1 MNIIDYDKLNERR
14 RIALSILLELKKEAK
29 GDVYICDNEGGKYY
43 LDDAID
49 RLRNAILSE
58 TLDADSMRKGG
69 EKIVIEKIK
78 KRGKND

>member
-1 MNIIDYDKLNERR
+1 MNIIDYDKLYESR
-14 RIALSILLELKKEAK
+14 RIALSILELKKEAR

-58 TLDADSMRKGG
+58 TLDADSLRKEG

-78 KRGKND
+78 KRGKQ